1 MASIGVSKPYVAKYS
16 DNGDGTVTYTGGVRL
31 AKATEISASI
41 ETGDNNNLYADNGVA
56 ESDKSFA
63 GGTLTVGVDDISQES
78 SKVILGVKEGK
89 ITVNGEEVTELIYD
103 DDTVAPNLGF
113 GCIIKKK
120 KDNVDKWRAVVFTK
134 IMFGIPEDAATT
146 QGESIEWQTPSIE
159 ATIMRDDSAKHM
171 WKREATFDSEA
182 QAEAYIKMVLQI
194 SGDALGELSLVSA
207 AGAAVGETKLT
218 VTPVKNAGNS
228 YKYKTAVSSATLP
241 AYDALCSTGY
251 TAWDGAADIAAT
263 TGHKLLLVEVDAG
276 NKAKKAGIATVTAK
290 A

>member
-1 MASIGVSKPYVAKYS
+1 MATIGVSKPYVARYI
-16 DNGDGTVTYTGGVRL
+16 DNGDSSVSYLDGVCL

-41 ETGDNNNLYADNGVA
+41 ETGENNMLYADNGVA

-63 GGTLTVGVDDISQES
+63 GGTLTVGVDDLTQEG

-89 ITVNGEEVTELIYD
+89 ITVNGVEVSELIYD

-113 GCIIKKK
+113 GCIIKKMK
-120 KDNVDKWRAVVFTK
+120 NQVTLWRAVVFTK

-159 ATIMRDDSAKHM
+159 AQIMRDDSEKHT

-182 QAEAYIKMVLQI
+182 QAEAYIKAVLQVTVPT
-194 SGDALGELSLVSA
+194 LGS
-207 AGAAVGETKLT
+207 LT
-218 VTPVKNAGNS
+218 VTSTSGAASGDSKLTITPVKASGNS
-228 YKYKTAVSSATLP
+228 YRYKSAASVTLP
-241 AYDALCSTGY
+241 TYGEVCTTGY
-251 TAWDGAADIAAT
+251 SSWDGVVDLAAT
-263 TGHKLLLVEVDAG
+263 TGNKILVVEVDAA
-276 NKAKKAGIATVTAK
+276 NKAKKAGIATVTSK